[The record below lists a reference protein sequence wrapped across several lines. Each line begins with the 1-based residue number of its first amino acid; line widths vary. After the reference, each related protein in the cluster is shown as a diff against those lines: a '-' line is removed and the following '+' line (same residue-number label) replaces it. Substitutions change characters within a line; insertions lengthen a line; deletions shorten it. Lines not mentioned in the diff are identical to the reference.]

1 MLRQGLT
8 VQETAKRLGVSSRRV
23 RALAKS
29 RQLAGEASRR
39 LLLLDPAEVERLAQ
53 TERPG
58 HRTLEPA
65 NAWALLALASGDP
78 SLAPSLDALSP
89 SARSR
94 LRKRLREAS
103 LLDLV
108 PLLRKRAEVR
118 WLHADD
124 ADIEAITAE
133 SGVVATGVSVANAY
147 SFDIAAPRTAELYAT
162 AQRAARLTRTYALEP
177 SPRANV
183 VLRVVSAAWPF
194 APDVARAPSLVAA
207 VDLAD
212 SPDQRTARAGREY
225 LAARA

>member
-8 VQETAKRLGVSSRRV
+8 VRETAKRLGVSSRRV

-29 RQLAGEASRR
+29 KQLAGEASRR
-39 LLLLDPAEVERLAQ
+39 LLLLDPADVERLAQ
-53 TERPG
+53 TERLA

-65 NAWALLALASGDP
+65 NAWALLALASSDP
-78 SLAPSLDALSP
+78 SIAPSLDAVSP

-94 LRKRLREAS
+94 LRARLRDAS

-118 WLHADD
+118 RLHADD
-124 ADIEAITAE
+124 AEVEAILAE
-133 SGVVATGVSVANAY
+133 PGVVATGISLADAY
-147 SFDIAAPRTAELYAT
+147 RFDITAPGTAELYAT
-162 AQRAARLTRTYALEP
+162 SQLAAKLTRTYALEP
-177 SPRANV
+177 SSRANV
-183 VLRVVSAAWPF
+183 VLHVVSTPWPF
-194 APDVARAPSLVAA
+194 ASNVPCAPSLVAA

-225 LAARA
+225 LAQHA